1 MRRLFVRTCPRATP
15 TCLPDET
22 PGRLRVLTYLHS
34 YEPGGLERDVLRFN
48 GAWAAAG
55 IDAQIVLGRN
65 EGPLASDAPDVPIH
79 LLQTGRFSTRHFET
93 LWMIWHLPRTVRR
106 LLPDVIF
113 CAGNSYTIV
122 AVALR
127 LILGR
132 RCPPMVFRVSNDLV
146 RRDMPP
152 PIRAVYRL
160 WLRRQAPFFAR
171 IVGMAEPV
179 RAEIVTQM
187 RAAPERVT
195 IIDNASLT
203 MADIDGLAA
212 SRAATVRDRPGRHYL
227 AIGRLAP
234 QKNFALLIEAFA
246 RISQPDDRLTIVG
259 EGAERARLE
268 RQIAT
273 LGLGKQVALV
283 GHQSP
288 VDTWLAQADALVLSS
303 DFEGLGI
310 VVIEA
315 LAAGTPVVATDCSPN
330 IALLLDGLGRRVPI
344 RDAAALAA
352 AMAAIVDDPVDV
364 PAMRARAER
373 FTVEASGAAWVR
385 LFAAVAA

>member
-1 MRRLFVRTCPRATP
+1 
-15 TCLPDET
+15 
-22 PGRLRVLTYLHS
+22 LRVLTYLHS

-48 GAWAAAG
+48 GAWAALG

-79 LLQTGRFSTRHFET
+79 LLKTGRISTRHFET
-93 LWMIWHLPRTVRR
+93 LWMIWHLPRVVQQ
-106 LLPDVIF
+106 LHPDVIF

-127 LILGR
+127 LIMGR
-132 RCPPMVFRVSNDLV
+132 ACPPMVFRVSNDLV
-146 RRDMPP
+146 RRDMPQ
-152 PIRAVYRL
+152 PIRAVYHL
-160 WLRRQAPFFAR
+160 WLRLQAPCFAR

-179 RAEIVTQM
+179 RGEIQTQM
-187 RAAPERVT
+187 RAEPSQVA

-203 MADIDGLAA
+203 TAEIDRLANA
-212 SRAATVRDRPGRHYL
+212 RAIALRDGPGRQYL
-227 AIGRLAP
+227 GIGRLAP
-234 QKNFALLIEAFA
+234 QKNFALLIDAFA
-246 RISQPDDRLTIVG
+246 RIARADDRLTIVG
-259 EGAERARLE
+259 EGSERERLE

-273 LGLGKQVALV
+273 LGLAAQIELV

-288 VDTWLAQADALVLSS
+288 VDRWLAQADVLVLSS

-315 LAAGTPVVATDCSPN
+315 LAAGVPVVATDCSPN
-330 IALLLDGLGRRVPI
+330 IAFLLDGLGRRVPV
-344 RDAAALAA
+344 RDAAALAT
-352 AMAAIVDDPVDV
+352 AMADIVNDPVNV
-364 PAMRARAER
+364 PAMRARAEH

-385 LFAAVAA
+385 LFDEVAA